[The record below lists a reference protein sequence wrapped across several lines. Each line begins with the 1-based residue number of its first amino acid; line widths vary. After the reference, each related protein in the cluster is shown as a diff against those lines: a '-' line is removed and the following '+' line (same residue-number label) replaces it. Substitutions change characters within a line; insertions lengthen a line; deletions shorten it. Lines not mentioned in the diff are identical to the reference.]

1 MIDIIQLIIIF
12 VIIVATG
19 ILLVT
24 SVQIFLILQEFRKSL
39 IKTNE
44 ILWLSGKIPDTVVK
58 SVKVIKSLT
67 KRPRFFRKT
76 KKDRL

>member
-44 ILWLSGKIPDTVVK
+44 ILGLSGKIPDTVVK

-67 KRPRFFRKT
+67 KRPQFFRKT

>member
-44 ILWLSGKIPDTVVK
+44 ILGLSGKIPDTVVK